1 MIMKKLLLLFPLLLS
16 CLWGIAAD
24 EFRVAELRCEYR
36 DNPLAIN
43 TLTPQF
49 SWQTLSVG
57 RGFLQAGYQIQ
68 VASDPADLARGR
80 KLLWDEQRKSD
91 VSLHVRYAGRTLKPG
106 QRYYWRVRVSDAAGN
121 YSPWSEIRSFAVGLL
136 DGSDWDG
143 ARWIAFEELPDSL
156 RVVPGQEFNKIKIGD
171 RKTAL
176 NRLPQFRREVKV
188 TKPVER
194 ATVYVSGL
202 GQFELFLNGAK
213 VGRQFPRPCVERL
226 RQAGVLPDVRHQRR
240 IAAGRQRVRCDAR
253 QRPLQ
258 CAARTLFQG
267 AHQLRLSQDGLQGR
281 DRVCRRDARDYC
293 QRSRLACDRK
303 PRDVQQHL
311 RRRGLRCDA
320 RADRMDAARLRRFGL
335 GRAAGDDPARE
346 AGFPRR
352 RTRAGDGG
360 SSPWSRSAR
369 PATANGCTTWART
382 SRGRCS
388 WKSAANAGRQSVQL
402 NTTELFNFE
411 CDSITECGGYRGE
424 YRLTYTLRG
433 DEVETWRPQFTY
445 FGQRYVLVS
454 NAVPAGQGTPEG
466 LPEQSLPLVACIRA
480 TPPGWPG
487 RSTVRTTCSTRPRSL
502 LRGVSRAIW

>member
-106 QRYYWRVRVSDAAGN
+106 QRYYWRVRVSDARGIIRRGAKSARSRSACSTAAIGTEPGG
-121 YSPWSEIRSFAVGLL
+121 SPSRSCRQPAR
-136 DGSDWDG
+136 G
-143 ARWIAFEELPDSL
+143 A
-156 RVVPGQEFNKIKIGD
+156 GQEFNKIKIGD

-213 VGRQFPRPCVERL
+213 VGDNFL
-226 RQAGVLPDVRHQRR
+226 
-240 IAAGRQRVRCDAR
+240 
-253 QRPLQ
+253 
-258 CAARTLFQG
+258 
-267 AHQLRLSQDGLQGR
+267 
-281 DRVCRRDARDYC
+281 
-293 QRSRLACDRK
+293 
-303 PRDVQQHL
+303 
-311 RRRGLRCDA
+311 
-320 RADRMDAARLRRFGL
+320 
-335 GRAAGDDPARE
+335 DPAWSDYDRQVCYRRSTSAKNCSRE
-346 AGFPRR
+346 A
-352 RTRAGDGG
+352 
-360 SSPWSRSAR
+360 
-369 PATANGCTTWART
+369 
-382 SRGRCS
+382 
-388 WKSAANAGRQSVQL
+388 
-402 NTTELFNFE
+402 
-411 CDSITECGGYRGE
+411 
-424 YRLTYTLRG
+424 
-433 DEVETWRPQFTY
+433 
-445 FGQRYVLVS
+445 
-454 NAVPAGQGTPEG
+454 
-466 LPEQSLPLVACIRA
+466 
-480 TPPGWPG
+480 
-487 RSTVRTTCSTRPRSL
+487 TCS
-502 LRGVSRAIW
+502 V

>member
-136 DGSDWDG
+136 GGSDWDG

-188 TKPVER
+188 
-194 ATVYVSGL
+194 SG
-202 GQFELFLNGAK
+202 
-213 VGRQFPRPCVERL
+213 
-226 RQAGVLPDVRHQRR
+226 RR
-240 IAAGRQRVRCDAR
+240 
-253 QRPLQ
+253 
-258 CAARTLFQG
+258 
-267 AHQLRLSQDGLQGR
+267 S
-281 DRVCRRDARDYC
+281 
-293 QRSRLACDRK
+293 
-303 PRDVQQHL
+303 
-311 RRRGLRCDA
+311 
-320 RADRMDAARLRRFGL
+320 M
-335 GRAAGDDPARE
+335 
-346 AGFPRR
+346 
-352 RTRAGDGG
+352 
-360 SSPWSRSAR
+360 
-369 PATANGCTTWART
+369 
-382 SRGRCS
+382 
-388 WKSAANAGRQSVQL
+388 SAAW
-402 NTTELFNFE
+402 
-411 CDSITECGGYRGE
+411 DSSSC
-424 YRLTYTLRG
+424 
-433 DEVETWRPQFTY
+433 F
-445 FGQRYVLVS
+445 
-454 NAVPAGQGTPEG
+454 
-466 LPEQSLPLVACIRA
+466 
-480 TPPGWPG
+480 
-487 RSTVRTTCSTRPRSL
+487 
-502 LRGVSRAIW
+502 

>member
-1 MIMKKLLLLFPLLLS
+1 MGL
-16 CLWGIAAD
+16 AAD

-188 TKPVER
+188 TKPVEPGDGLCQR
-194 ATVYVSGL
+194 PGTVRVVSERGE
-202 GQFELFLNGAK
+202 G
-213 VGRQFPRPCVERL
+213 GRQFPRPCVERL

-240 IAAGRQRVRCDAR
+240 IAPGGNVFGVMAR

-267 AHQLRLSQDGLQGR
+267 AHQLR
-281 DRVCRRDARDYC
+281 VI
-293 QRSRLACDRK
+293 
-303 PRDVQQHL
+303 PR
-311 RRRGLRCDA
+311 
-320 RADRMDAARLRRFGL
+320 
-335 GRAAGDDPARE
+335 
-346 AGFPRR
+346 
-352 RTRAGDGG
+352 
-360 SSPWSRSAR
+360 
-369 PATANGCTTWART
+369 
-382 SRGRCS
+382 
-388 WKSAANAGRQSVQL
+388 
-402 NTTELFNFE
+402 
-411 CDSITECGGYRGE
+411 
-424 YRLTYTLRG
+424 
-433 DEVETWRPQFTY
+433 
-445 FGQRYVLVS
+445 
-454 NAVPAGQGTPEG
+454 
-466 LPEQSLPLVACIRA
+466 
-480 TPPGWPG
+480 
-487 RSTVRTTCSTRPRSL
+487 
-502 LRGVSRAIW
+502 

>member
-188 TKPVER
+188 TKPGER
-194 ATVYVSGL
+194 ATGYVIGL
-202 GQFELFLNGAK
+202 NLQEYPAYIGIA
-213 VGRQFPRPCVERL
+213 
-226 RQAGVLPDVRHQRR
+226 AGVLAAIAIGMLVMIIVTGKWKEIFAQLVPVVLTAAIPFVWIIAVQHHSALHARFTFR
-240 IAAGRQRVRCDAR
+240 ILSVAA
-253 QRPLQ
+253 
-258 CAARTLFQG
+258 AAAITFIVLNVKQ
-267 AHQLRLSQDGLQGR
+267 AKKQQKSQKIFKKAQ
-281 DRVCRRDARDYC
+281 
-293 QRSRLACDRK
+293 
-303 PRDVQQHL
+303 
-311 RRRGLRCDA
+311 
-320 RADRMDAARLRRFGL
+320 
-335 GRAAGDDPARE
+335 
-346 AGFPRR
+346 
-352 RTRAGDGG
+352 
-360 SSPWSRSAR
+360 
-369 PATANGCTTWART
+369 
-382 SRGRCS
+382 
-388 WKSAANAGRQSVQL
+388 
-402 NTTELFNFE
+402 
-411 CDSITECGGYRGE
+411 
-424 YRLTYTLRG
+424 
-433 DEVETWRPQFTY
+433 
-445 FGQRYVLVS
+445 
-454 NAVPAGQGTPEG
+454 
-466 LPEQSLPLVACIRA
+466 
-480 TPPGWPG
+480 
-487 RSTVRTTCSTRPRSL
+487 
-502 LRGVSRAIW
+502 